1 MSPIGDVSRMV
12 AGRKLLSRFH
22 LALIMICQVTVVPT
36 ALFAI
41 AYLID
46 LDISN
51 SSVGIRTE
59 MLQWVIIAGITY
71 GIISLALA
79 LIMGSFTPLYVSNR
93 GGWITLLLFN
103 QRINDPELIDRA
115 RLSAYSSPYGK
126 MSRLVF
132 LKMKNDNYD
141 IMAIHGGLQLLAVP
155 MQVILIAIPLIIMEG
170 MPDSIIKPDS
180 AFQLGMIGYLI
191 ALWASIRLH
200 PIISEKLIGLA
211 YIFRI
216 FLGKLGRVSSA
227 LPLLLYW
234 LFARFVLKISLGWLG
249 INYEQWHE
257 IQLEQMIIQTIA
269 PAATIP
275 DTAILDYIVA
285 ISVLPMATFTTISV
299 LSGYRNIPDWMIGQ
313 EENLENLRSK
323 SLVENNENGIF
334 SEYDKNEIENSIKL
348 LDKNDVDKVGKEDS
362 DRMVDSPFNL
372 FSDQR

>member
-132 LKMKNDNYD
+132 LKMK
-141 IMAIHGGLQLLAVP
+141 
-155 MQVILIAIPLIIMEG
+155 
-170 MPDSIIKPDS
+170 
-180 AFQLGMIGYLI
+180 
-191 ALWASIRLH
+191 
-200 PIISEKLIGLA
+200 
-211 YIFRI
+211 
-216 FLGKLGRVSSA
+216 
-227 LPLLLYW
+227 
-234 LFARFVLKISLGWLG
+234 ISL
-249 INYEQWHE
+249 
-257 IQLEQMIIQTIA
+257 
-269 PAATIP
+269 
-275 DTAILDYIVA
+275 D
-285 ISVLPMATFTTISV
+285 MARKQKNFQK
-299 LSGYRNIPDWMIGQ
+299 NFIG
-313 EENLENLRSK
+313 
-323 SLVENNENGIF
+323 
-334 SEYDKNEIENSIKL
+334 IKL
-348 LDKNDVDKVGKEDS
+348 
-362 DRMVDSPFNL
+362 
-372 FSDQR
+372 